1 MDNKPVKNSGALE
14 NLNIAIA
21 HLTLVAVYLEQKDQ
35 TEQAAAADVLLDS
48 AINLRKQVTK

>member
-21 HLTLVAVYLEQKDQ
+21 HLTLAAVYLAQKDQ

>member
-1 MDNKPVKNSGALE
+1 MDTNPVKNSGALE

-21 HLTLVAVYLEQKDQ
+21 HLTLAATYFGQKDQ
-35 TEQAAAADVLLDS
+35 TEQEKAAEVLLDS